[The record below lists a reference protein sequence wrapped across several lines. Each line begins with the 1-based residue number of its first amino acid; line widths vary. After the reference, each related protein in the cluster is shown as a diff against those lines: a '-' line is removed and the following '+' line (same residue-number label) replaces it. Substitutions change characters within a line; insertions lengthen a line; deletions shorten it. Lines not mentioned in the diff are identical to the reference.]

1 MAFKASGEYRLLLFL
16 VATGAPYGFTESVA
30 YRLVFV
36 RLLVERGTINEGVP
50 SWRTPRQQRQARAH
64 PSPTSPVVGSP
75 TPR

>member
-1 MAFKASGEYRLLLFL
+1 MALKESGEYRLLLFL

-50 SWRTPRQQRQARAH
+50 RWRTPRQERQARPQ
-64 PSPTSPVVGSP
+64 PSPTSPVVGSR